1 LHGSATAAFIWPKA
15 STLCGVLLLLAI
27 DETRAAYDELR
38 KELPTIQKKCARA
51 RYFRRLSKKPGVTLE
66 DETYGYRF
74 FLLATE
80 VLGSKLVTQI
90 VDYASERGFEPIFV
104 GWLSRVCADKDA
116 RRSTALALAR
126 ICEKSQNLK
135 WRDDLA
141 SHIREIALAPK
152 ETSETVDYRFPDS
165 SYSPSESTGYH
176 LPNIPLFKETGT
188 KGSIPFAELVDWDE
202 IKKALEAL

>member
-1 LHGSATAAFIWPKA
+1 V
-15 STLCGVLLLLAI
+15 VLLPVSI
-27 DETRAAYDELR
+27 EEVGAAYDELR
-38 KELPTIQKKCARA
+38 KELPKMKKKCARA

-80 VLGSKLVTQI
+80 LLGSRLVTCI
-90 VDYASERGFEPIFV
+90 VDYAGERGFEPIFV
-104 GWLSRVCADKDA
+104 GWLSRVCADRDA

-126 ICEKSQNLK
+126 ICERSQNLK

-165 SYSPSESTGYH
+165 SYSRVEGTDYH
-176 LPNIPLFKETGT
+176 LPDIPLFKEAGT
-188 KGSIPFAELVDWDE
+188 EGSIPFAELADWNE

>member
-1 LHGSATAAFIWPKA
+1 MPVSIEEV
-15 STLCGVLLLLAI
+15 GV
-27 DETRAAYDELR
+27 AYDELR
-38 KELPTIQKKCARA
+38 KELPKIKKKCARA
-51 RYFRRLSKKPGVTLE
+51 RYFRRLSKKTGVTLE

-80 VLGSKLVTQI
+80 LLGSKLVTSI
-90 VDYASERGFEPIFV
+90 VDYAAERGFEPIFV

-126 ICEKSQNLK
+126 ICERSQNLK

-165 SYSPSESTGYH
+165 SYSRVERTDYH
-176 LPNIPLFKETGT
+176 LPDIPLFKEAGT
-188 KGSIPFAELVDWDE
+188 EGSIPFAELADWNE

>member
-1 LHGSATAAFIWPKA
+1 MPVS
-15 STLCGVLLLLAI
+15 I
-27 DETRAAYDELR
+27 DEIKAAYDELR
-38 KELPTIQKKCARA
+38 KKLPEIKKECARA
-51 RYFRRLSKKPGVTLE
+51 RYTRRLSKKSGVTLE

-80 VLGSKLVTQI
+80 MLGSKLVTRI
-90 VDYASERGFEPIFV
+90 VDYAGERGFEPIFV

-126 ICEKSQNLK
+126 ICEKSQNTK

-152 ETSETVDYRFPDS
+152 ETSETIDHRFPNS
-165 SYSPSESTGYH
+165 SYTPLETTDYH
-176 LPNIPLFKETGT
+176 LPDIPLFTETGT
-188 KGSIPFAELVDWDE
+188 KGSIPFAELADWEE

>member
-1 LHGSATAAFIWPKA
+1 
-15 STLCGVLLLLAI
+15 LLVSI
-27 DETRAAYDELR
+27 GEIRAAYDELR
-38 KELPTIQKKCARA
+38 KGLPRIKRKCARA

-66 DETYGYRF
+66 DETFGYRF

-80 VLGSKLVTQI
+80 VLGSKLVAGI
-90 VDYASERGFEPIFV
+90 VDYAGERGFEPIFV

-152 ETSETVDYRFPDS
+152 ETSETIDSRFPNS
-165 SYSPSESTGYH
+165 SYTPSETKDYH
-176 LPNIPLFKETGT
+176 LPDIPLFKETGT
-188 KGSIPFAELVDWDE
+188 KGSVPFAELVDWNE

>member
-1 LHGSATAAFIWPKA
+1 MPVSMG
-15 STLCGVLLLLAI
+15 
-27 DETRAAYDELR
+27 ETRAAYDELQ
-38 KELPTIQKKCARA
+38 KGLPKIQKKCARA

-74 FLLATE
+74 FLFATE
-80 VLGSKLVTQI
+80 ILGSRLVTRI
-90 VDYASERGFEPIFV
+90 VDYAGERGFEPIFV

-152 ETSETVDYRFPDS
+152 ETRETIDYRFPNS
-165 SYSPSESTGYH
+165 SYSPTETTDYH

-188 KGSIPFAELVDWDE
+188 KGSIPFAELTDWNE
-202 IKKALEAL
+202 IKKALEAM